1 MSDYNIL
8 VTGVGA
14 IIGYG
19 IINSLKK
26 SRYDI
31 NVIGADIYP
40 DAVGRIWSDKFI
52 QAELARS
59 DNFEDYLLAAIAD
72 HDIDLIIPG
81 IEQDIEKC
89 SSITGSI
96 ESAGAKLAIN
106 SNKALTLFNNKLLT
120 YDLLRELNLPYL
132 SYINAGTIT
141 PDDIRDNIGL
151 PCIVKK
157 KVSYAGK
164 GLHVIEN
171 LDEAALYIGDTNYVF
186 QQYENAGQEFTVSI
200 FGLGDGSYVS
210 PIALKRTLGPDGATH
225 KASTLPFD
233 EFQHDVSAMCAKACP
248 TGPTNFQFI
257 ESGENIKKLLEVN
270 PRISSSTSIREKLG
284 VNEAEMCIE
293 YYLEGK
299 TPENRAVINGK
310 AQRFIDE
317 IIEYDSDHI

>member
-19 IINSLKK
+19 IINSLNK

-40 DAVGRIWSDKFI
+40 DAVGQVWCNKFI
-52 QAELARS
+52 KAELACS
-59 DNFEDYLLAAIAD
+59 DSFDDYLLAAIAD
-72 HDIDLIIPG
+72 HEIDLIIPG

-89 SSITGSI
+89 SSMLTSI
-96 ESAGAKLAIN
+96 EHAGAKLAIN

-120 YDLLRELNLPYL
+120 YDLLRELDLPYL
-132 SYINAGTIT
+132 PYIDAGTIT
-141 PDDIRDNIGL
+141 PDNIIEDIGL
-151 PCIVKK
+151 PCIIKK
-157 KVSYAGK
+157 KASYAGK
-164 GLHVIEN
+164 GLHVVEN
-171 LDEAALYIGDTNYVF
+171 LDQAAMYIGDTDYVF
-186 QQYENAGQEFTVSI
+186 QQYKNAGQEFTVSI

-225 KASTLPFD
+225 KASTVSFD
-233 EFQHDVSAMCAKACP
+233 EFQHDVSAMCTETCP

-299 TPENRAVINGK
+299 TPENRAVKYGR